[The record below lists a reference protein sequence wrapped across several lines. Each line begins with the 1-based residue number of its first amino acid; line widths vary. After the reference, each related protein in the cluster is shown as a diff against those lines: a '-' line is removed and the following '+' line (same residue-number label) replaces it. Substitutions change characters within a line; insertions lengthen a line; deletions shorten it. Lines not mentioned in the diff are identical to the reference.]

1 MLSVSGKID
10 NIFFIKFDQL
20 FFRHI
25 SDPKEDWFRAMLST
39 IFTIHSEA
47 PARFGSNHLT
57 EPKTLVYQGGYSSFH
72 DWSRGDRKH
81 GKTSPHH
88 CQRVSGPTAA

>member
-47 PARFGSNHLT
+47 PARFDSITSTT
-57 EPKTLVYQGGYSSFH
+57 EPKSDESCL
-72 DWSRGDRKH
+72 
-81 GKTSPHH
+81 
-88 CQRVSGPTAA
+88 SGRMFWFS